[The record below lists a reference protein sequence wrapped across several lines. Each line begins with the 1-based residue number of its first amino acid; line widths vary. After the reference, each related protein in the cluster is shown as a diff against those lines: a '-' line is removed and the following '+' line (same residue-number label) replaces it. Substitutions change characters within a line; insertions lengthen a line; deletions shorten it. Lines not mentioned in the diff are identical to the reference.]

1 MRKVVCLVLV
11 VSLVLL
17 SSATEARAVSPSD
30 TLREHVT
37 QVLTLL
43 RDPDLAKP
51 EATQQRRLALRNV
64 VNGVVDFPAMAERAL
79 GRHWDTRTPEERVEF
94 VRLFSDLLET
104 LYVGE
109 IDRHSDQAVNYVTE
123 SLRGDDARVETRVRG
138 KTEMRIDY
146 RMHRR
151 SDRWLVYD
159 VLIGDLS
166 IVENFR
172 SQLQRMLRDSSYAS
186 LVEKLREL
194 TGGQAAAGTRPL

>member
-1 MRKVVCLVLV
+1 

-17 SSATEARAVSPSD
+17 SSPTAARAVGPSD
-30 TLREHVT
+30 TLQEHVT

-43 RDPDLAKP
+43 RDPDLARP
-51 EATQQRRLALRNV
+51 EATLRRRLAVRNV
-64 VNGVVDFPAMAERAL
+64 VNGVVDFPTMAERAL
-79 GRHWDTRTPEERVEF
+79 GRYWDTRTPEERVEF

-104 LYVGE
+104 IYVGE
-109 IDRHSDQAVNYVTE
+109 IDRHSDQVVSYVNE
-123 SLRGDDARVETRVRG
+123 SLRGDDARVETRIRG
-138 KTEMRIDY
+138 KTEMKIDY

-172 SQLQRMLRDSSYAS
+172 SQLQRMLRESSYAS

-194 TGGQAAAGTRPL
+194 TGGQAAARSRPM